1 VVGSDEEPLEAQL
14 RELDRQRGAGEV
26 SELAYNLRRN
36 QLLAQTERA
45 RAAVAGP
52 VGASPFAASA
62 VPATTLALESAPPL
76 LPLASERDGVLVAAQ
91 VLAVIQGLLGAVEA
105 SSLIRAEVQFNNAAS
120 AVGPVGSVP
129 SAIYQALQGLS
140 GGTTSLGFGF
150 GVLVVALLVVITGI
164 RAGHG
169 VERTLLV
176 IWQTVALVV
185 TLLAVAGPQDFGS
198 FTTFVFYAS
207 GYPLV
212 ELGVV
217 LASQGF
223 IICAMVIHTA
233 APRAFY

>member
-26 SELAYNLRRN
+26 SEIAYNLRRN

-45 RAAVAGP
+45 RAAAAGP

-62 VPATTLALESAPPL
+62 VPATTLALESAPL

-150 GVLVVALLVVITGI
+150 GALVVALLVVITGI